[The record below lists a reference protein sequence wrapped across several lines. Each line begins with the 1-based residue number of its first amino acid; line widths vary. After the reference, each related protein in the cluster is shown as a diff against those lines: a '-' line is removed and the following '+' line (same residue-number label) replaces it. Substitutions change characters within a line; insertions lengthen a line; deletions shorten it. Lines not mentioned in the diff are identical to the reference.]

1 MPRPH
6 KVSWHKTRRWV
17 FSVSLPGG
25 KRKHYYASPEI
36 PQTAEGRRRATEWM
50 EGLLRQFADR
60 VVTAGDFTVED
71 LARAYVEH
79 RRKLVLEGK
88 ASAHT
93 AEGHRK
99 HLALICRT
107 PWHGRAFGQVL
118 ARELTTRAAAELM
131 EGWAARGKG
140 ATTIRNRV
148 GSLQACLNWA
158 AESRPD
164 RTIGRLIAVNPIAG
178 LELPR
183 AEYQGDR
190 YAPAD
195 EVEGFLAWVE
205 ARARA
210 VAGKLARF
218 HLLTAYLVR
227 FVAET
232 GCRPGEA
239 CALEWRHCDLP
250 RRLVVFPAPE
260 HKTGRKTKRP
270 RTLALSPGLV
280 ALLESLRADP
290 ERHPTHVFTH
300 AWGPRAGVR
309 TEEELRQGCP
319 WNSNALSRRIK
330 ELRREAIAA
339 GVLAADS
346 GVRRMHLYRLRHTRI
361 TNDLQAGMLAT
372 DAAALHGNSVKVIE
386 STYLHHQADHLLDA
400 ADRARGGKSG
410 GE

>member
-93 AEGHRK
+93 A
-99 HLALICRT
+99 
-107 PWHGRAFGQVL
+107 
-118 ARELTTRAAAELM
+118 
-131 EGWAARGKG
+131 
-140 ATTIRNRV
+140 
-148 GSLQACLNWA
+148 
-158 AESRPD
+158 
-164 RTIGRLIAVNPIAG
+164 AG